1 MCSRARFVWLWQGWV
16 PYTFLKQHD
25 PHDCWENFLLP
36 NNFLISLLA
45 KILLGILCGTRSTV
59 MKFRDSVRWLTV
71 SGIHTIPA
79 SAKPCCVI
87 FAINVWVLYFLLFHQ
102 MHSLQW
108 SWIQISDTGN
118 KNSHLTDEPV
128 WHLLIHSYSMNC
140 TLSIKFT
147 HPYGSTGKQWL

>member
-25 PHDCWENFLLP
+25 PHGCWENFLLP
-36 NNFLISLLA
+36 NNFLIFLLA
-45 KILLGILCGTRSTV
+45 KILLGILCGKRSTV

-87 FAINVWVLYFLLFHQ
+87 FAIDVCQNAVFF
-102 MHSLQW
+102 
-108 SWIQISDTGN
+108 IISSDASITVKPDSNLRYTGN
-118 KNSHLTDEPV
+118 KNSHLTDE
-128 WHLLIHSYSMNC
+128 HLLIHSYSMNC
-140 TLSIKFT
+140 TLSINFT
-147 HPYGSTGKQWL
+147 HLYGSPGKQWL